1 MAEMRTQQKHKYLK
15 SGAVVPSGF
24 RYINM
29 VNESDVKIQICVKH
43 FGNALLVAKAIDAVQ
58 INSSTVRFMYM

>member
-1 MAEMRTQQKHKYLK
+1 
-15 SGAVVPSGF
+15 
-24 RYINM
+24 M